1 MRVPSWRTVVW
12 LAAAVVVAAC
22 GSVAPTGQSTGSTR
36 GHPGAPKFL
45 NIGVQ
50 GEVITFVGGL
60 GTTSG
65 AANADPKAR
74 RMAHNNL
81 TELDER
87 DARFPLLAT
96 EVISTEKGTWRVNS
110 DGTMVTTWTIRPGV
124 KWHDGTP
131 FTSDDLVFSFR
142 IFQDP
147 ETNPSVGGS
156 AIAKMASAQAPDPL
170 TLEVHWSEIYFEA
183 DAAPGLTPLPRHL
196 IESLYQSDK
205 AAFNNSSYFKHEFVG
220 LGAFKLAKWE
230 FGSYMELS
238 RFDDYYLSRALVDG
252 VTLRF
257 LNDPNTMVANILSGA
272 VDVVLP
278 LGVRID
284 DALELKQRWEGTGN
298 RVVADFS
305 GRLRHIEIQ
314 HRPEWSEPKDAMT
327 NGLVRQGAY
336 HAIDRRSLIDLMNP
350 GLNVPEA
357 DSWFPP
363 HHVLRPQVESA
374 IPQLPYNAALAQQ
387 LLTQAGWVKDAG
399 GVLRHQSTGQPFRI
413 LTWNTQSSGAER
425 EMNAIADSWKAVGI
439 EMEQYIVP
447 SALLNDR
454 EARAKLPGVGI
465 TGSGV
470 LPTVT
475 RWQTKNSTA
484 AENRW
489 TGSNRGGYSNRTAD
503 ALVDRLQVTIP
514 TNERVALH
522 RQILQEMMGDVV
534 IMPLFWDLDPILL
547 LKHVRGVD
555 SATGSVNY
563 NVLEWDR
570 D

>member
-1 MRVPSWRTVVW
+1 MRSSLWQTAVC
-12 LAAAVVVAAC
+12 LAAAFGVTAC
-22 GSVAPTGQSTGSTR
+22 GGVAPASQTTSSTG
-36 GHPGAPKFL
+36 GQPGVPKL
-45 NIGVQ
+45 LIIGVQ

-96 EVISTEKGTWRVNS
+96 EVISTENGTWRVNP
-110 DGTMVTTWTIRPGV
+110 DGTMITTWTIRRGI

-131 FTSDDLVFSFR
+131 FTTDDLVFSFR

-183 DAAPGLTPLPRHL
+183 DAALGLTPLPRHL
-196 IESLYQSDK
+196 LENLYQSDK

-220 LGAFKLAKWE
+220 LGAFKLTKWE

-238 RFDDYYLSRALVDG
+238 RFDDYYLGRTLIDG
-252 VTLRF
+252 VTMRF
-257 LNDPNTMVANILSGA
+257 LSDPNTMVANILSGA

-278 LGVRID
+278 LGVRVD

-298 RVVADFS
+298 RVVADLS

-314 HRPEWSEPKDAMT
+314 HRPEWAEPKDAMT
-327 NGLVRQGAY
+327 NRLVRQGAY
-336 HAIDRRSLIDLMNP
+336 HATDRRSLIDLMNP

-357 DSWFPP
+357 DSWFSP
-363 HHVLRPQVESA
+363 HNVLRPRVESA
-374 IPQLPYNAALAQQ
+374 IPRFPYNLTQAQQ
-387 LLTQAGWVKDAG
+387 LLTQAGWIKDASG
-399 GVLRHQSTGQPFRI
+399 LLRHQSTGQPFRL

-425 EMNAIADSWKAVGI
+425 EMNAIAASWKVAGI

-454 EARAKLPGVGI
+454 EARAKLAGVGI

-484 AENRW
+484 VENRW
-489 TGSNRGGYSNRTAD
+489 TGSNRGGYSNPTAD

-514 TNERVALH
+514 ADERVALH

-555 SATGSVNY
+555 SPTGSVNY